1 MYIERTNL
9 YRLQVIAIYF
19 YLYQFTVCVNR
30 HIYTYMVYTTINKHS
45 QKFPIYIEKKTF
57 RDYFPSQPKAIDVIC
72 VSNDKQRLPTGTN
85 AKHLRD

>member
-45 QKFPIYIEKKTF
+45 QKFPIYIEK
-57 RDYFPSQPKAIDVIC
+57 
-72 VSNDKQRLPTGTN
+72 
-85 AKHLRD
+85 